1 MAHKLDF
8 PFPIHFVDW
17 PTWPEHVVMHIAQA
31 LTRWVKAFPPASC
44 WARVFA
50 GLRLHLHSD
59 LPHGALARRDA
70 IRFHPRLFQQR
81 PAWLAQVAVVHELAH
96 VWAFRAKPRALAWLP
111 IDVLAWRLVWFAWR
125 EPGPTRYGRRR
136 WLQPSE
142 EWAETVAAYVYP
154 EYLDHLRRTSEP
166 EAWLG
171 PKHRTFVQRVYQTM
185 C

>member
-1 MAHKLDF
+1 
-8 PFPIHFVDW
+8 
-17 PTWPEHVVMHIAQA
+17 MHIAQA